1 MTLVIEDTSEDNNQ
15 RPCCH
20 TSSSSCFDSL
30 LFTFLYCF
38 VTFCDAV
45 WKLSWFGDNLCDF
58 ALWMLQPNCQI
69 VKLATLGG
77 EILNIWVD
85 IDLCDST
92 DIWLHNMQC
101 ISIRRVL
108 QYGRFVMFFLISEWG
123 KNKTSCCDKLLEEH
137 VRGRRW
143 VFSVFYSSPHFPLFC
158 RLSQYFLRSILL
170 YGDLNHDHSPQS
182 GFDWPRTNCFSCKS
196 SAQRV
201 AYC

>member
-1 MTLVIEDTSEDNNQ
+1 
-15 RPCCH
+15 
-20 TSSSSCFDSL
+20 
-30 LFTFLYCF
+30 
-38 VTFCDAV
+38 
-45 WKLSWFGDNLCDF
+45 
-58 ALWMLQPNCQI
+58 MLQPNCQI

-108 QYGRFVMFFLISEWG
+108 QYGRFVMFFQFQNEEKTKLPAVTNFW
-123 KNKTSCCDKLLEEH
+123 KNMCGGGGEF
-137 VRGRRW
+137 
-143 VFSVFYSSPHFPLFC
+143 FSVFYSCPHFPLFC
-158 RLSQYFLRSILL
+158 LLSQYFLRSILL
-170 YGDLNHDHSPQS
+170 YRDLNHDHSPQS